1 MTTWTN
7 NLFGSGGPG
16 AYNRS
21 ADGFGRQPPSDGI
34 MRKTVTTLRCVP
46 RFGYEHAQVRTIDL
60 DLFDAADEQELLT
73 ALRTWFAQ
81 RGIADA
87 VYDVSTDDKSTSI
100 NGRCIRRPFCFEKDS
115 RIRGAGVVRSIQPA
129 ANKTVHA
136 SPERSPHLNP

>member
-87 VYDVSTDDKSTSI
+87 VYDVSNDDKGFFAII
-100 NGRCIRRPFCFEKDS
+100 NDEAYREDWGE
-115 RIRGAGVVRSIQPA
+115 A
-129 ANKTVHA
+129 
-136 SPERSPHLNP
+136 LL